1 MNKNLQTLLAL
12 QLISMSEDITTHTYN
27 SQNKVEEIERISV
40 LNLLKEA
47 INNGLDIMLPL
58 DENDIKEK
66 HQSGRDGKI
75 TFIEKMIANN
85 DSEKEIV
92 EYLINLLKK
101 EDLKKVDMN
110 FFQNIYNVT
119 SENGISFRRMFEL
132 GFDFKQGNFDEE
144 FKATSGDLDFFEC
157 CICFKEDF
165 DFSFK
170 YSDWTLN
177 ECIKDEINYRRKNNQ
192 LSKISGLELLDN
204 FIEKAALKQ
213 NFEDKFED
221 KNKKEVKI
229 KI

>member
-92 EYLINLLKK
+92 EYLINLLKE

-144 FKATSGDLDFFEC
+144 SKATSGDLDFFEC

-221 KNKKEVKI
+221 KSKKEVKI

>member
-92 EYLINLLKK
+92 EYLINLLKE

-144 FKATSGDLDFFEC
+144 SKATSGDLDFFEC

-192 LSKISGLELLDN
+192 LSKISGLQLLDN

-221 KNKKEVKI
+221 KSKKEVKI

>member
-27 SQNKVEEIERISV
+27 SHNKVEEIERISV

-66 HQSGRDGKI
+66 YQSGRDGKI

-92 EYLINLLKK
+92 EYLINLLKE
-101 EDLKKVDMN
+101 EDLKKVDMK

-144 FKATSGDLDFFEC
+144 SKATSGDLDFFEC

-221 KNKKEVKI
+221 KSKKEVKI